1 MLFWPPI
8 YFLCFRKVYFDLI
21 VEKEAFISG
30 METLEEAVSSFLHIC
45 FVTNMHYPVG
55 SGNVSTY
62 LQRYVAKLDENG
74 TTATRTRKD
83 QVAKEDKA
91 ARSLK
96 KVFEEFNKK
105 MYVILSN
112 LDWLQSPLW
121 FLLRASLHIQ
131 VFDWNLT
138 LKSDTNQWFFSCNEG
153 TKSSERCLSVIN
165 NIISRYGLNSQWTF
179 TIPAL
184 NFFDLS
190 PLCNWKF
197 MFMSLSWKITAVIN
211 ALLSRWTQT
220 LLNESLDT
228 VCCNEFTVPYRH

>member
-30 METLEEAVSSFLHIC
+30 MEMLEEAVSSFLHIC

-55 SGNVSTY
+55 SGNLSTY

-112 LDWLQSPLW
+112 LDWL
-121 FLLRASLHIQ
+121 H
-131 VFDWNLT
+131 
-138 LKSDTNQWFFSCNEG
+138 CH
-153 TKSSERCLSVIN
+153 
-165 NIISRYGLNSQWTF
+165 RYGSYCVPACIFKFSIEIWPLKVILISDSSHATKVQKAVKDVCQWLT
-179 TIPAL
+179 T
-184 NFFDLS
+184 
-190 PLCNWKF
+190 
-197 MFMSLSWKITAVIN
+197 
-211 ALLSRWTQT
+211 
-220 LLNESLDT
+220 
-228 VCCNEFTVPYRH
+228 